1 LLPPHLP
8 RSFELLLLRVF
19 RYFVIPFF
27 VVPFVYTPL
36 YVAHFFVIRLPH
48 RIKSVLGSVAIVL
61 HLPKTR
67 FPQILYTIIFAFSDV
82 CTSLQQYRDKLDLI
96 DSPSILPYA
105 LFHYHQN
112 STQRRARDNISHKE
126 MENLSNEGKDA
137 MNSINRSRHENI
149 VYIRLIPCE
158 VYIVSFRAKGT
169 KVHDYYNVELQK
181 HVSST
186 GGRCKE

>member
-1 LLPPHLP
+1 MLLPHLP
-8 RSFELLLLRVF
+8 RSFELLLLRVL

-48 RIKSVLGSVAIVL
+48 RIKSVLGSVAIVS
-61 HLPKTR
+61 HLPKTI